1 MAFAGLFMRYVK
13 IPYHC
18 SFCQHIMEF
27 VARKRLIV
35 LPILLVVLFILNIS
49 LGSVLIPFGD
59 ILSILAGNEG
69 NNPVWFDIVWDF
81 RMTKALTCVL
91 AGAALAIGGL

>member
-1 MAFAGLFMRYVK
+1 
-13 IPYHC
+13 
-18 SFCQHIMEF
+18 MEF
-27 VARKRLIV
+27 VPRKRLIV
-35 LPILLVVLFILNIS
+35 LPILLIVLFTLNIS

-59 ILSILAGNEG
+59 ILSILGGNEG

-91 AGAALAIGGL
+91 AGAALAIGGCTDQPPASSRPGPSRYASSDQQ